1 MGAFLKPSAVPSTS
15 WGSRIFDEIQPS
27 YLRAVPRLR
36 TGRLRPRVADA
47 AAARVLDA
55 DALAVLGAVDDLD
68 DVVQVQHA
76 ELLAVELDA
85 RAHRAAVLADD
96 AELLA
101 DARRGLLPVVGHV
114 LARHLRRVLDEAQ
127 LVAQVDLLVRVHAP
141 FADFAAALHCG
152 RHLFGAGAGV
162 LRVSRKASY
171 TQPTRSAHFA

>member
-36 TGRLRPRVADA
+36 AGRLRPRGPDA

-127 LVAQVDLLVRVHAP
+127 LVAQVDLLVCIP
-141 FADFAAALHCG
+141 E
-152 RHLFGAGAGV
+152 
-162 LRVSRKASY
+162 
-171 TQPTRSAHFA
+171 